1 MSYSEALS
9 ARLVPR
15 WEPVS
20 RNQLLVVLLFFFFL
34 SISEEKCCEKSQ
46 PKLSFGRREDCDLS
60 SSSLEVC
67 HLCFCRLSVLR
78 EAATTET
85 NAATPTTRSEQR
97 KRKWNDSIS
106 YFIFFN
112 IFICGLWLA
121 ECSLDE
127 VRMTLQSDCI
137 STGTKTLTAVN
148 LQNIIQFYPR
158 AAVFLFQ
165 SNKVVT
171 PTLLA
176 LFRSTFNVSSRQ
188 FWDVHYKLLKYSGWI
203 TQNCI

>member
-1 MSYSEALS
+1 MKKSVAKNRSQNFCLAVVETVIYHLPLWRFVIYVSVVCLFS
-9 ARLVPR
+9 GKLQPR
-15 WEPVS
+15 
-20 RNQLLVVLLFFFFL
+20 RQMLLLPRPGANKGRENGMIPSVILFLFL
-34 SISEEKCCEKSQ
+34 
-46 PKLSFGRREDCDLS
+46 
-60 SSSLEVC
+60 
-67 HLCFCRLSVLR
+67 
-78 EAATTET
+78 
-85 NAATPTTRSEQR
+85 
-97 KRKWNDSIS
+97 
-106 YFIFFN
+106 N

-127 VRMTLQSDCI
+127 VRMTLQSNCI

>member
-9 ARLVPR
+9 ARLVSR

-46 PKLSFGRREDCDLS
+46 PKLSFGRRGDCDLS

-106 YFIFFN
+106 YFFFIFKYFY
-112 IFICGLWLA
+112 LW
-121 ECSLDE
+121 
-127 VRMTLQSDCI
+127 
-137 STGTKTLTAVN
+137 TLTGRVQPGWSEN
-148 LQNIIQFYPR
+148 D
-158 AAVFLFQ
+158 AAVRLHFNG
-165 SNKVVT
+165 NKN
-171 PTLLA
+171 PD
-176 LFRSTFNVSSRQ
+176 S
-188 FWDVHYKLLKYSGWI
+188 
-203 TQNCI
+203 C